1 MDIWF
6 ELLVCYLVVL
16 CDSSISNTAAI
27 LVWYFSTR
35 YYGICKH
42 MHVPDVLKTFNIKII
57 WGAKIKAKSR
67 SLTSL
72 QKFLCTWLRLL
83 SSSSRWIFLGVNQLT

>member
-42 MHVPDVLKTFNIKII
+42 VHIPDTLWKHLILKSFEVLK
-57 WGAKIKAKSR
+57 
-67 SLTSL
+67 
-72 QKFLCTWLRLL
+72 
-83 SSSSRWIFLGVNQLT
+83 